1 MVRELIAN
9 TEFYTIEV
17 DTAANRSFSAY
28 RGFWPE
34 TEEFKKT
41 YLANIQKMISRM
53 RPGYTTLV
61 DIRDMKIPPPSFG
74 ETILKVQLMTKEAGL
89 KRSARISDQ
98 PIQTLASE
106 RIRREGDAQEVVRT
120 FNSIPDALAWLDS

>member
-1 MVRELIAN
+1 
-9 TEFYTIEV
+9 
-17 DTAANRSFSAY
+17 
-28 RGFWPE
+28 
-34 TEEFKKT
+34 
-41 YLANIQKMISRM
+41 MISRM

-74 ETILKVQLMTKEAGL
+74 ETILKVQVMTREAGL

-106 RIRREGDAQEVVRT
+106 RIRREGEAEEVVRT
-120 FNSIPDALAWLDS
+120 FSSLPEALAWLDS